1 MQTITTIGLDIAKS
15 VFQVHGVDASGQVVI
30 RRQLKR
36 RYVLAFFQKLPP
48 CLVGIEACA
57 SSHHWSRELKA
68 LGHTVR
74 LMPPAYV
81 KPYVKRQK
89 NDAADAEA
97 ICEAVTRANMRFV
110 ATKTPEQ
117 QSCLTL
123 HRTRHLFIRQQT
135 AVINVIRAHLAEF
148 GIVAPVGRKG
158 VEELLDVVA
167 DPSDKRVPEIAR
179 ACLAALGAQLR
190 RLKEQ
195 ILEFDRMIMAWHRS
209 NDASRRLDAIP
220 GVGPMLATALVASVA
235 DPKVFRSGRNFSA
248 WIGLVPKQHSS
259 GGKDRLGSISKQGD
273 RYLRSLFMAGAL
285 AVIRY
290 AKIHGTKH
298 RPWLT
303 ALLARRPTKVAA
315 IALANKIAR
324 MAWAM
329 MVQRRALQGTRRA
342 CGVNE
347 IAPDLR
353 RDVTVGKGEQ
363 HVMQSRSIRRSG
375 QPTCAS
381 ALSNAC

>member
-15 VFQVHGVDASGQVVI
+15 VFQVHGVDAEGNAI
-30 RRQLKR
+30 LRRQLKR

-57 SSHHWSRELKA
+57 SSHHWSRELQA

-81 KPYVKRQK
+81 KPYVKRHK
-89 NDAADAEA
+89 NDATDAEA
-97 ICEAVTRANMRFV
+97 ICEAVTRPNMRFV

-123 HRTRHLFIRQQT
+123 HRTRHLLIRQQT
-135 AVINVIRAHLAEF
+135 SVINAIRAHLAEF
-148 GIVAPVGRKG
+148 GIVAPVGRNG
-158 VEELLDVVA
+158 VEQLLGIVA
-167 DPSDKRVPEIAR
+167 DASDKRLPEVAR
-179 ACLAALGAQLR
+179 ACVTALGAQLR
-190 RLKEQ
+190 TLKAQ
-195 ILEFDRMIMAWHRS
+195 ILQFDRMIMAWHRS
-209 NDASRRLDAIP
+209 SEASRRLDEIP
-220 GVGPMLATALVASVA
+220 GVGPVLATALVASVA
-235 DPKVFRSGRNFSA
+235 DPKVFRSGRDFSA
-248 WIGLVPKQHSS
+248 WIGLVPKQNSS
-259 GGKDRLGSISKQGD
+259 GGKDRLGNISKRGD
-273 RYLRSLFMAGAL
+273 RYLRSLFTTGAL

-324 MAWAM
+324 MAWAIM
-329 MVQRRALQGTRRA
+329 A
-342 CGVNE
+342 
-347 IAPDLR
+347 
-353 RDVTVGKGEQ
+353 KGE
-363 HVMQSRSIRRSG
+363 RYKE
-375 QPTCAS
+375 PA
-381 ALSNAC
+381 ALAA

>member
-1 MQTITTIGLDIAKS
+1 MNVWAVKAPPNLEEPSMQTITTIGLDIAKS
-15 VFQVHGVDASGQVVI
+15 VFQVHGIDAEDKVII

-36 RYVLAFFQKLPP
+36 RYVLAFFQKLAP

-97 ICEAVTRANMRFV
+97 ISEAVTRANMRFV

-117 QSCLTL
+117 QSCLML

-135 AVINVIRAHLAEF
+135 AVINAIRAHLAEF

-179 ACLAALGAQLR
+179 ACLFALGAQLR

-195 ILEFDRMIMAWHRS
+195 ILEFDRQIMAWHRS
-209 NDASRRLDAIP
+209 NETSLWLDAIP
-220 GVGPMLATALVASVA
+220 GVGPMLATALVACVA
-235 DPKVFRSGRNFSA
+235 DPKAFRSGRNFSA

-329 MVQRRALQGTRRA
+329 MARGERYKQPVALA
-342 CGVNE
+342 
-347 IAPDLR
+347 A
-353 RDVTVGKGEQ
+353 
-363 HVMQSRSIRRSG
+363 
-375 QPTCAS
+375 
-381 ALSNAC
+381 